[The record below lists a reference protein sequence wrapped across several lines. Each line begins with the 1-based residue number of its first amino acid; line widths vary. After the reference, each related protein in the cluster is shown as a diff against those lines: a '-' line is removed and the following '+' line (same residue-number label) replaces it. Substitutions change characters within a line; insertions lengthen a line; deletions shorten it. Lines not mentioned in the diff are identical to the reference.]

1 MIGRGLD
8 IVEGAGYNS
17 CQSCQAQAECEE
29 VAGDQPRLAGVDLS
43 GLTLKYFDLRGANLS
58 QADLSGADMTS
69 ADLRG
74 ANLTEAAIPDG
85 SIHA

>member
-1 MIGRGLD
+1 MIGRGID
-8 IVEGAGYNS
+8 IVKGAGYNS
-17 CQSCQAQAECEE
+17 CQVQVECEE
-29 VAGDQPRLAGVDLS
+29 VAGDQPRPAGVDLS
-43 GLTLKYFDLRGANLS
+43 GLTLKCFDLRGANLS

-74 ANLTEAAIPDG
+74 ANLTEAAISDG